1 MKKFAFL
8 LFTMAT
14 CFSLEAQIQ
23 TPAPSPFSTLEQK
36 VGLTDVTVKYSRP
49 AMRGRTIFGDLVPY
63 GAIWRTGANQN
74 TVITFSDDVTV
85 EGKPLKAGDYAI
97 YTRPNEAV
105 WEVFFYT
112 ATDNWGNPQEWDAS
126 KVAAT
131 VKVETMEIPMPIES
145 FTITIDDLYNNGAT
159 LGIMWENTY
168 VGVDFV
174 VPTVDK
180 AMKSIQETMA
190 NKEDLTANDYFAAG
204 SYYFS
209 EGVNIEQAKEWVDK
223 AVEMDG
229 GKAYWMM
236 RTQSL
241 IYAKMGDKKAA
252 IEAAKRSL
260 AAAQA
265 AGNQDYVKMNKD
277 SLKEW
282 AEM

>member
-190 NKEDLTANDYFAAG
+190 NKEDLKANDYFAAG

-209 EGVNIEQAKEWVDK
+209 EGVNMEQAKEWVDK

-241 IYAKMGDKKAA
+241 IYAKMGDKEAA

-282 AEM
+282 AKM

>member
-1 MKKFAFL
+1 MKKFALL
-8 LFTMAT
+8 LFAVSM

-23 TPAPSPFSTLEQK
+23 TPAPSPASTLEQK

-49 AMRGRTIFGDLVPY
+49 AMKGRKIFGDLVPFD
-63 GAIWRTGANQN
+63 AIWRTGANEN
-74 TVITFSDDVTV
+74 TTITFSDDVTV
-85 EGKPLKAGDYAI
+85 QDKPLKAGTYAI

-105 WEVFFYT
+105 WDVFFYT
-112 ATDNWGNPQEWDAS
+112 DTDNWGIPQEWDAS

-145 FTITIDDLYNNGAT
+145 FTITIDDLHNNGGT

-168 VGVDFV
+168 VGVDFI
-174 VPTVDK
+174 VPTAKK
-180 AMKSIQETMA
+180 AIKSIEETMA
-190 NKEDLTANDYFAAG
+190 NKEDLKANDYFAAG

-209 EGVNIEQAKEWVDK
+209 EGMNMKQAKEWVDK
-223 AVEMDG
+223 AVEMGD

-241 IYAKMGDKKAA
+241 IYAKMGDKEAA

-265 AGNQDYVKMNKD
+265 AGNQDYVKLNKD

-282 AEM
+282 AKM

>member
-1 MKKFAFL
+1 MRKFTLLLCMMSIGFSMK
-8 LFTMAT
+8 
-14 CFSLEAQIQ
+14 AQIQ

-49 AMRGRTIFGDLVPY
+49 AMKGRKVFGDLVPFD
-63 GAIWRTGANQN
+63 AIWRTGANQN
-74 TVITFSDDVTV
+74 TTVSFSDDVTV
-85 EGKPLKAGDYAI
+85 EGKELKAGTYAI
-97 YTRPNEAV
+97 FTRPNEAV

-112 ATDNWGNPQEWDAS
+112 ATDNWGTPQEWDAS

-131 VKVETMEIPMPIES
+131 VKVETMDIPMPIES
-145 FTITIDDLYNNGAT
+145 FTITIDDLHNNGAT

-168 VGVDFV
+168 VGVDFT
-174 VPTVDK
+174 VPTVSK
-180 AMKSIQETMA
+180 ATKSIEETMA

-204 SYYFS
+204 SYYFA
-209 EGVNIEQAKEWVDK
+209 EGMNMQQAKEWVDK
-223 AVEMDG
+223 AVEMGDG
-229 GKAYWMM
+229 SAYWMM

-241 IYAKMGDKKAA
+241 IYAKMGDKEAA

-277 SLKEW
+277 SLQEW
-282 AEM
+282 AKM

>member
-1 MKKFAFL
+1 MKKIAVILFAL
-8 LFTMAT
+8 SVS
-14 CFSLEAQIQ
+14 FSLKAQIQ
-23 TPAPSPFSTLEQK
+23 TPAPSPFSKLEQK
-36 VGLTDVTVKYSRP
+36 VGLTDVTVEYSRP
-49 AMRGRTIFGDLVPY
+49 GMKGRKIFGDLVPF

-74 TVITFSDDVTV
+74 TKITFSDDVTV
-85 EGKPLKAGDYAI
+85 EGKELKAGSYAL

-105 WEVFFYT
+105 WEVFFYADT
-112 ATDNWGNPQEWDAS
+112 ENWGNPQEWDAS

-131 VKVETMEIPMPIES
+131 VKVETYEMPMPIET
-145 FTITIDDLYNNGAT
+145 FTITIDDLHNNGGT
-159 LGIMWENTY
+159 LGILWENTY

-180 AMKSIQETMA
+180 AIKSIEDAMA
-190 NKEDLTANDYFAAG
+190 NKKDLDANDYFAAG
-204 SYYFS
+204 SYYFA
-209 EGVNIEQAKEWVDK
+209 EGMNMEQAKEWVNK

-241 IYAKMGDKKAA
+241 IYAKLGDKKAA
-252 IEAAKRSL
+252 VEAAKKSL

>member
-1 MKKFAFL
+1 MKKFTL
-8 LFTMAT
+8 LLCMMSIG
-14 CFSLEAQIQ
+14 FSMKAQIQ

-49 AMRGRTIFGDLVPY
+49 AMKGRKVFGDLVPFD
-63 GAIWRTGANQN
+63 AIWRTGANQN
-74 TVITFSDDVTV
+74 TTISFSDDVTV
-85 EGKPLKAGDYAI
+85 EGKELKAGTYAI
-97 YTRPNEAV
+97 FTRPNEAV

-112 ATDNWGNPQEWDAS
+112 ATDNWGTPQEWDAS

-131 VKVETMEIPMPIES
+131 VKVETMDIPMPIES
-145 FTITIDDLYNNGAT
+145 FTITIDDLHNNGAT

-168 VGVDFV
+168 VGVDFT
-174 VPTVDK
+174 VPTVSK
-180 AMKSIQETMA
+180 ATKNIEETMA

-204 SYYFS
+204 SYYFA
-209 EGVNIEQAKEWVDK
+209 EGMNMQQAKEWVDK
-223 AVEMDG
+223 AVEMGDG
-229 GKAYWMM
+229 SAYWMM

-241 IYAKMGDKKAA
+241 IYAKMGDKEAA

-277 SLKEW
+277 SLQEW
-282 AEM
+282 AKM

>member
-1 MKKFAFL
+1 MKNFTLL
-8 LFTMAT
+8 LFAVSM
-14 CFSLEAQIQ
+14 CFSLQAQIQ
-23 TPAPSPFSTLEQK
+23 TPAPSPASTLEQK

-49 AMRGRTIFGDLVPY
+49 AMKGRKIFGDLVPY
-63 GAIWRTGANQN
+63 GAIWRTGANEN
-74 TVITFSDDVTV
+74 TTITFSDDVIV
-85 EGKPLKAGDYAI
+85 EGKELKAGTYAI
-97 YTRPNEAV
+97 YTRPAEAV

-112 ATDNWGNPQEWDAS
+112 ATDNWGTPQEWDAS

-131 VKVETMEIPMPIES
+131 VKVETFDIPMPIET
-145 FTITIDDLYNNGAT
+145 FTITFDDLHNNGGT

-168 VGVDFV
+168 VGVKFV
-174 VPTVDK
+174 VPTVEK
-180 AMKSIQETMA
+180 AIKSIESTMA

-204 SYYFS
+204 SYYFA
-209 EGVNIEQAKEWVDK
+209 EGMNMEQAKEWVDK
-223 AVEMDG
+223 AVEMGD
-229 GKAYWMM
+229 GKAFWMM

-252 IEAAKRSL
+252 IEAAKKSM

>member
-1 MKKFAFL
+1 MKKFTLL
-8 LFTMAT
+8 LFAVSI

-23 TPAPSPFSTLEQK
+23 TPAPSPSSTLMQK

-49 AMRGRTIFGDLVPY
+49 AMKGRKIFGDLVPFD
-63 GAIWRTGANQN
+63 AIWRTGANEN
-74 TVITFSDDVTV
+74 TTITFSDDVTV
-85 EGKPLKAGDYAI
+85 QDKPLKAGTYDI
-97 YTRPNEAV
+97 FTRPNEAV

-112 ATDNWGNPQEWDAS
+112 ATDNWGTPQEWDAS

-131 VKVETMEIPMPIES
+131 VKVETMDIPMPIES
-145 FTITIDDLYNNGAT
+145 FTITIDDLHNNGAT

-180 AMKSIQETMA
+180 AIKSIEDTMA

-204 SYYFS
+204 SYYFA
-209 EGVNIEQAKEWVDK
+209 EGMNMGQAKEWVDK

-229 GKAYWMM
+229 GKAYWMI

-241 IYAKMGDKKAA
+241 IYAKMGDKEAA
-252 IEAAKRSL
+252 IEAAKRSM

-265 AGNQDYVKMNKD
+265 AGNQDYVKMNRE
-277 SLKEW
+277 SLQEW
-282 AEM
+282 AKM

>member
-1 MKKFAFL
+1 MKKFALL
-8 LFTMAT
+8 LFMVSL

-85 EGKPLKAGDYAI
+85 KGKELKAGSYAI

-112 ATDNWGNPQEWDAS
+112 TTDNWGNPQEWDAS

-131 VKVETMEIPMPIES
+131 VKVETMDITMPIES
-145 FTITIDDLYNNGAT
+145 FTITIDDLHNNGAA

-190 NKEDLTANDYFAAG
+190 NKEDLKANDYFAAG

-209 EGVNIEQAKEWVDK
+209 EGVNMEQAKEWVNK

-241 IYAKMGDKKAA
+241 IYAKLGNKEAA
-252 IEAAKRSL
+252 VEAAKKSM

-282 AEM
+282 AKM

>member
-1 MKKFAFL
+1 MKKFALL
-8 LFTMAT
+8 LFAVSL

-23 TPAPSPFSTLEQK
+23 TPAPSPSSTLEQK

-49 AMRGRTIFGDLVPY
+49 AMKGRTIFGDLVPY

-85 EGKPLKAGDYAI
+85 KGKELKAGSYAI

-112 ATDNWGNPQEWDAS
+112 TTDNWGTPQEWDAS

-190 NKEDLTANDYFAAG
+190 NKEDLQANDYFAAG

-209 EGVNIEQAKEWVDK
+209 EGVNMEQAKEWVDK

-241 IYAKMGDKKAA
+241 IYAKMGDKKEA
-252 IEAAKRSL
+252 IAAAKRSL

-282 AEM
+282 AKM

>member
-1 MKKFAFL
+1 MKKFTL
-8 LFTMAT
+8 LLCMMSIG
-14 CFSLEAQIQ
+14 FSMKAQIQ

-49 AMRGRTIFGDLVPY
+49 AMKGRKVFGDLVPFD
-63 GAIWRTGANQN
+63 AIWRTGANQN
-74 TVITFSDDVTV
+74 TTISFSDDVTV
-85 EGKPLKAGDYAI
+85 EGKELKAGTYAI
-97 YTRPNEAV
+97 FTRPNEAV

-112 ATDNWGNPQEWDAS
+112 ATDNWGTPQEWDAS

-131 VKVETMEIPMPIES
+131 VKVETMDIPMPIES
-145 FTITIDDLYNNGAT
+145 FTITIDDLHNNGAT

-168 VGVDFV
+168 VGVDFT
-174 VPTVDK
+174 VPTVSK
-180 AMKSIQETMA
+180 ATKSIEETMA

-204 SYYFS
+204 SYYFA
-209 EGVNIEQAKEWVDK
+209 EGMNMQQAKEWVDK
-223 AVEMDG
+223 AVEMGDG
-229 GKAYWMM
+229 SAYWMM

-241 IYAKMGDKKAA
+241 IYAKMGDKEAA

-277 SLKEW
+277 SLQEW
-282 AEM
+282 AKM

>member
-1 MKKFAFL
+1 MKKFTLL
-8 LFTMAT
+8 LFAVSI

-23 TPAPSPFSTLEQK
+23 TPAPSPSSTLMQK

-49 AMRGRTIFGDLVPY
+49 AMKGRKIFGDLVPFD
-63 GAIWRTGANQN
+63 AIWRTGANEN
-74 TVITFSDDVTV
+74 TTITFSDDVTV
-85 EGKPLKAGDYAI
+85 QDKPLKAGTYAVFI
-97 YTRPNEAV
+97 RPNEAV

-112 ATDNWGNPQEWDAS
+112 ATDNWGTPQEWDAS

-131 VKVETMEIPMPIES
+131 VKVETMDIPMPIES
-145 FTITIDDLYNNGAT
+145 FTITIDDLHNNGAT

-180 AMKSIQETMA
+180 AIKSIEDTMA

-204 SYYFS
+204 SYYFA
-209 EGVNIEQAKEWVDK
+209 EGMNMGQAKEWVDK

-241 IYAKMGDKKAA
+241 IYAKMGDKEAA
-252 IEAAKRSL
+252 IEAAKRSM

-265 AGNQDYVKMNKD
+265 AGNQDYVKMNRE
-277 SLKEW
+277 SLQEW
-282 AEM
+282 AKM

>member
-1 MKKFAFL
+1 MKKFALL

-14 CFSLEAQIQ
+14 CVSLEAQIQ

-49 AMRGRTIFGDLVPY
+49 AMRGRTVFGDLVPY

-85 EGKPLKAGDYAI
+85 KGKELKAGSYAI
-97 YTRPNEAV
+97 YTRPAEAV

-112 ATDNWGNPQEWDAS
+112 DTENWGTPQEWDAS

-131 VKVETMEIPMPIES
+131 VKVETMEVPMPIES

-190 NKEDLTANDYFAAG
+190 NKEDLEANDYFAAG

-209 EGVNIEQAKEWVDK
+209 EGVNMEQAKEWVDK
-223 AVEMDG
+223 AVEMGDG
-229 GKAYWMM
+229 SAYWMM

-241 IYAKMGDKKAA
+241 IYAKMGDKEAA

-282 AEM
+282 AKM

>member
-1 MKKFAFL
+1 MKKFTLL
-8 LFTMAT
+8 LFAVSL

-23 TPAPSPFSTLEQK
+23 TPAPSPSSTLEQK

-49 AMRGRTIFGDLVPY
+49 AMKGRTIFGDLVPY

-85 EGKPLKAGDYAI
+85 KGKELKAGSYAI

-112 ATDNWGNPQEWDAS
+112 TTDNWGTPQEWDAS

-131 VKVETMEIPMPIES
+131 VKVETEEIPMPIES
-145 FTITIDDLYNNGAT
+145 FTITIDDLYNNGAA

-190 NKEDLTANDYFAAG
+190 NKEDLQANDYFAAG

-209 EGVNIEQAKEWVDK
+209 EGVNMEQAKEWVDK

-241 IYAKMGDKKAA
+241 IYAKMGDKKEA
-252 IEAAKRSL
+252 IAAAKRSL

-282 AEM
+282 AKM

>member
-1 MKKFAFL
+1 MKKFAL
-8 LFTMAT
+8 LFFTVSM

-23 TPAPSPFSTLEQK
+23 TPAPSPFSKLEQK
-36 VGLTDVTVKYSRP
+36 VGLTDVTVEYSRP
-49 AMRGRTIFGDLVPY
+49 AMRGRKIFGDLVPFD
-63 GAIWRTGANQN
+63 AIWRTGANQN
-74 TVITFSDDVTV
+74 TKVTFSDDVV
-85 EGKPLKAGDYAI
+85 VKGKELKAGSYAI

-105 WEVFFYT
+105 WEVFFYSDT
-112 ATDNWGNPQEWDAS
+112 ENWGTPQEWDAS

-131 VKVETMEIPMPIES
+131 VKVETMDIPMPIES
-145 FTITIDDLYNNGAT
+145 FTITIDDLHNNGGV

-168 VGVDFV
+168 VGVEFT
-174 VPTVDK
+174 VPTVKK
-180 AMKSIQETMA
+180 ATKSIEETMA
-190 NKEDLTANDYFAAG
+190 NTADLKAGDYYAAG
-204 SYYFS
+204 SYYFA
-209 EGVNIEQAKEWVDK
+209 EGMNMEQAKEWVNK

-241 IYAKMGDKKAA
+241 IYAKLGDKKAA
-252 IEAAKRSL
+252 IEAAKKSL

-282 AEM
+282 AQM

>member
-1 MKKFAFL
+1 MKKFTLL
-8 LFTMAT
+8 LFMVSL

-23 TPAPSPFSTLEQK
+23 TPAPSPSSTLEQK

-49 AMRGRTIFGDLVPY
+49 AMKGRTIFGDLVPY
-63 GAIWRTGANQN
+63 DAIWRTGANQN
-74 TVITFSDDVTV
+74 TTITFSDDVTV
-85 EGKPLKAGDYAI
+85 KGKELKAGTYAI

-112 ATDNWGNPQEWDAS
+112 DTENWGNPQQWDAS

-131 VKVETMEIPMPIES
+131 VKVETMDIPMPIES
-145 FTITIDDLYNNGAT
+145 FTITIDDLHNNGAT

-180 AMKSIQETMA
+180 AIKSIEDTMA
-190 NKEDLTANDYFAAG
+190 NKEDLKANDYFAAG

-209 EGVNIEQAKEWVDK
+209 EGMNMQQAKEWVDK

-241 IYAKMGDKKAA
+241 IYAKMGDKEAA
-252 IEAAKRSL
+252 IAAAKRSL

-282 AEM
+282 AKM

>member
-1 MKKFAFL
+1 MKKFTL
-8 LFTMAT
+8 LLCMMSIGFFMK
-14 CFSLEAQIQ
+14 AQIQ

-49 AMRGRTIFGDLVPY
+49 AMKGRKVFGDLVPFD
-63 GAIWRTGANQN
+63 AIWRTGANQN
-74 TVITFSDDVTV
+74 TTVSFSDDVTV
-85 EGKPLKAGDYAI
+85 EGKELKAGTYAI
-97 YTRPNEAV
+97 FTRPNEAV

-112 ATDNWGNPQEWDAS
+112 ATDNWGTPQEWDAS

-131 VKVETMEIPMPIES
+131 VKVETMDIPMPIES
-145 FTITIDDLYNNGAT
+145 FTITIDDLHNNGAT

-168 VGVDFV
+168 VGVDFT
-174 VPTVDK
+174 VPTVSK
-180 AMKSIQETMA
+180 ATKNIEETMA

-204 SYYFS
+204 SYYFA
-209 EGVNIEQAKEWVDK
+209 EGMNMQQAKEWVDK
-223 AVEMDG
+223 AVEMGDG
-229 GKAYWMM
+229 SAYWMM

-241 IYAKMGDKKAA
+241 IYAKMGDKEAA

-277 SLKEW
+277 SLQEW
-282 AEM
+282 AKM

>member
-1 MKKFAFL
+1 MKKFALL

-49 AMRGRTIFGDLVPY
+49 AMRGRTVFGDLVPY

-85 EGKPLKAGDYAI
+85 KGKELKAGSYAI
-97 YTRPNEAV
+97 YTRPDEAV

-112 ATDNWGNPQEWDAS
+112 DTENWGNPQEWDAS

-145 FTITIDDLYNNGAT
+145 FTITVDDLHNNGAT

-180 AMKSIQETMA
+180 AIRSIEETMA
-190 NKEDLTANDYFAAG
+190 NKEDLTANDYYAAG
-204 SYYFS
+204 SYYFA
-209 EGVNIEQAKEWVDK
+209 EGMNMEQAKEWVDK

-265 AGNQDYVKMNKD
+265 AGNPDYVKMNKD

-282 AEM
+282 AKM

>member
-1 MKKFAFL
+1 MKKFTLL
-8 LFTMAT
+8 LFAVSL

-23 TPAPSPFSTLEQK
+23 TPAPSPSSTLIQK

-49 AMRGRTIFGDLVPY
+49 AMKGRKIFGDLVPFD
-63 GAIWRTGANQN
+63 AIWRTGANEN
-74 TVITFSDDVTV
+74 TTITFSDDVTV
-85 EGKPLKAGDYAI
+85 KDKPLKAGTYAV
-97 YTRPNEAV
+97 YTRPGEAV

-112 ATDNWGNPQEWDAS
+112 DTENWGTPQEWDAS

-131 VKVETMEIPMPIES
+131 VKVETYDIPMPIES
-145 FTITIDDLYNNGAT
+145 FTITIDDLHNNGAT

-180 AMKSIQETMA
+180 AVTNIEQAMA

-204 SYYFS
+204 SYYFQ
-209 EGVNIEQAKEWVDK
+209 EGMNMGQAKEWVDK
-223 AVEMDG
+223 AVEMSD

-241 IYAKMGDKKAA
+241 IYAKMGDKEAA
-252 IEAAKRSL
+252 VEAAKKSL

-282 AEM
+282 AQM

>member
-1 MKKFAFL
+1 MKKFALL
-8 LFTMAT
+8 LFMVSL

-23 TPAPSPFSTLEQK
+23 TPAPSPSSTLEQK

-49 AMRGRTIFGDLVPY
+49 AMKGRTIFGDLVPY

-85 EGKPLKAGDYAI
+85 KGKELKAGSYAI

-112 ATDNWGNPQEWDAS
+112 TTDNWGNPQEWDAS

-131 VKVETMEIPMPIES
+131 VKVETMDIPMPIES
-145 FTITIDDLYNNGAT
+145 FTITIDDLHNNGAT

-190 NKEDLTANDYFAAG
+190 NKEDLQANDYFAAG

-252 IEAAKRSL
+252 IEAAKKSM

-282 AEM
+282 AKM

>member
-1 MKKFAFL
+1 MKKFALL
-8 LFTMAT
+8 LFAVSM

-23 TPAPSPFSTLEQK
+23 TPAPSPASTLEQK

-49 AMRGRTIFGDLVPY
+49 AMKGRKIFGDLVPFD
-63 GAIWRTGANQN
+63 AIWRTGANEN
-74 TVITFSDDVTV
+74 TTITFSDDVTV
-85 EGKPLKAGDYAI
+85 QDKPLKAGTYAI

-105 WEVFFYT
+105 WDVFFYT
-112 ATDNWGNPQEWDAS
+112 DTDNWGIPQEWDAS

-145 FTITIDDLYNNGAT
+145 FTITIDDLHNNGGT

-168 VGVDFV
+168 VGVDFI
-174 VPTVDK
+174 VPTAKK
-180 AMKSIQETMA
+180 AIKSIEETMA
-190 NKEDLTANDYFAAG
+190 NKEDLKANDYFAAG

-209 EGVNIEQAKEWVDK
+209 EGMNMEQAKEWVDK
-223 AVEMDG
+223 AVEMGD

-241 IYAKMGDKKAA
+241 IYAKLGDKDAA

-265 AGNQDYVKMNKD
+265 AGNQDYVKLNKD

-282 AEM
+282 AKM

>member
-1 MKKFAFL
+1 MKKFTLL
-8 LFTMAT
+8 LFAVSM

-23 TPAPSPFSTLEQK
+23 TPAPSPSSTLEQK

-49 AMRGRTIFGDLVPY
+49 AMKGRTIFGDLVPY
-63 GAIWRTGANQN
+63 GAIWRTGANEN
-74 TVITFSDDVTV
+74 TTITFSDDVTIKD
-85 EGKPLKAGDYAI
+85 KPLKAGTYAI
-97 YTRPNEAV
+97 YTRPDEAV

-112 ATDNWGNPQEWDAS
+112 ATDNWGNPAEWDAS

-131 VKVETMEIPMPIES
+131 VKVETFDIPMPIES
-145 FTITIDDLYNNGAT
+145 FTITFDDLHNNGGT

-168 VGVDFV
+168 VGVDFI

-180 AMKSIQETMA
+180 ALKSIKTTMES
-190 NKEDLTANDYFAAG
+190 KDDLTANDYFAAG
-204 SYYFS
+204 SYYFA
-209 EGVNIEQAKEWVDK
+209 EGMNMEQAKEWVNK

-229 GKAYWMM
+229 GKSYWMM

-241 IYAKMGDKKAA
+241 IYAKLGDKEAA
-252 IEAAKRSL
+252 IEAAKKSL

-265 AGNQDYVKMNKD
+265 AGNPDYVKMNKD

-282 AEM
+282 AKM

>member
-1 MKKFAFL
+1 MKKITL
-8 LFTMAT
+8 LLCLMSIGFFMK
-14 CFSLEAQIQ
+14 AQIQ

-49 AMRGRTIFGDLVPY
+49 AMKGRKVFGDLVPFD
-63 GAIWRTGANQN
+63 AIWRTGANQN
-74 TVITFSDDVTV
+74 TTISFSDDVTV
-85 EGKPLKAGDYAI
+85 EGKELKAGTYAI
-97 YTRPNEAV
+97 FTRPSEAV

-112 ATDNWGNPQEWDAS
+112 ATDNWGTPQEWDAS

-131 VKVETMEIPMPIES
+131 VKVETMDIPMPIES
-145 FTITIDDLYNNGAT
+145 FTITIDDLHNNGAT

-168 VGVDFV
+168 VGVDFI
-174 VPTVDK
+174 VPTVSK
-180 AMKSIQETMA
+180 AMKSIEETMA

-204 SYYFS
+204 SYYFA
-209 EGVNIEQAKEWVDK
+209 EGMNMQQAKEWVDK
-223 AVEMDG
+223 AVEMGDG
-229 GKAYWMM
+229 SAYWMM

-241 IYAKMGDKKAA
+241 IYAKMGDKEAA

-277 SLKEW
+277 SLQEW
-282 AEM
+282 AKM

>member
-1 MKKFAFL
+1 MKKFTL
-8 LFTMAT
+8 LLCMMSIGFFMK
-14 CFSLEAQIQ
+14 AQIQ

-49 AMRGRTIFGDLVPY
+49 AMKGRKVFGDLVPFD
-63 GAIWRTGANQN
+63 AIWRTGANQN
-74 TVITFSDDVTV
+74 TTISFSDDVTV
-85 EGKPLKAGDYAI
+85 EGKELKAGTYAI
-97 YTRPNEAV
+97 FTRPSEAV

-112 ATDNWGNPQEWDAS
+112 ATDNWGTPQEWDAS

-131 VKVETMEIPMPIES
+131 VKVETMDIPMPIES

-168 VGVDFV
+168 VGVDFI
-174 VPTVDK
+174 VPTVSK
-180 AMKSIQETMA
+180 AMKSIEETMA

-204 SYYFS
+204 SYYFA
-209 EGVNIEQAKEWVDK
+209 EGMNMQQAKEWVDK
-223 AVEMDG
+223 AVEMGDG
-229 GKAYWMM
+229 SAYWMM

-241 IYAKMGDKKAA
+241 IYAKMGDKEAA

-277 SLKEW
+277 SLQEW
-282 AEM
+282 AKM

>member
-1 MKKFAFL
+1 MKKFTL
-8 LFTMAT
+8 LLCMMSIG
-14 CFSLEAQIQ
+14 FSMKAQIQ

-49 AMRGRTIFGDLVPY
+49 AMKGRKVFGDLVPFD
-63 GAIWRTGANQN
+63 AIWRTGANQN
-74 TVITFSDDVTV
+74 TTVSFSDDVTV
-85 EGKPLKAGDYAI
+85 EGKELKAGTYAI
-97 YTRPNEAV
+97 FTRPNEAV

-112 ATDNWGNPQEWDAS
+112 ATDNWGTPQEWDAS

-131 VKVETMEIPMPIES
+131 VKVETMDIPMPIES
-145 FTITIDDLYNNGAT
+145 FTITIDDLHNNGAT

-168 VGVDFV
+168 VGVDFT
-174 VPTVDK
+174 VPTVSK
-180 AMKSIQETMA
+180 ATKSIEETMA

-204 SYYFS
+204 SYYFA
-209 EGVNIEQAKEWVDK
+209 EGMNMQQAKEWVDK
-223 AVEMDG
+223 AVEMGDG
-229 GKAYWMM
+229 SAYWMM

-241 IYAKMGDKKAA
+241 IYAKMGDKEAA

-277 SLKEW
+277 SLQEW
-282 AEM
+282 AKM